1 MASDHSRG
9 PTGQPTMSA
18 PDHTAVQLMSDLPLG
33 AGSPAADWHA
43 PLTAV
48 TQQMPDAQERLQYV
62 GQMTERAAHKVLGIV
77 EQAQPLCRELGS
89 HCQAAA
95 LAIQG
100 PLANEQS
107 STADLRVALEG
118 AMAALKQASTLANA
132 QTDALTEI
140 MVTQDF
146 QDLSGQVIKHVN
158 QIISTAHANLL
169 GMLNGHPESAVPAA
183 AASAALAASAPNAC
197 AQALEGPQV
206 PDKALAQGDVDDL
219 LASLGF

>member
-33 AGSPAADWHA
+33 DAADQTDWHV
-43 PLTAV
+43 PLAAV

-77 EQAQPLCRELGS
+77 EQAQPLCRELGESS
-89 HCQAAA
+89 HAAA
-95 LAIQG
+95 LGIQG
-100 PLANEQS
+100 LLANEQAS
-107 STADLRVALEG
+107 QADLRSALAG
-118 AMAALKQASTLANA
+118 ALAALTQASCLANS
-132 QTDALTEI
+132 QNDALTEI

-169 GMLNGHPESAVPAA
+169 GLLNGQAEWRVPLAETQAAPAA
-183 AASAALAASAPNAC
+183 AEP
-197 AQALEGPQV
+197 QLEGPQV